1 MFGQFEFDWPL
12 CDWLGAVGVVVVA
25 VPLEVEPLEEEP
37 PVAAL
42 AITALPPPITASAA
56 TVARPIRSLCMV
68 VHLLSHR
75 IAFGS
80 HRMGRVNRP
89 RLRGT

>member
-1 MFGQFEFDWPL
+1 MFGQFELDWL
-12 CDWLGAVGVVVVA
+12 CDWLGAVGVVVVVA
-25 VPLEVEPLEEEP
+25 APLEEEPLEDEP

-68 VHLLSHR
+68 VHLLSRR

-80 HRMGRVNRP
+80 HRMARVNRP